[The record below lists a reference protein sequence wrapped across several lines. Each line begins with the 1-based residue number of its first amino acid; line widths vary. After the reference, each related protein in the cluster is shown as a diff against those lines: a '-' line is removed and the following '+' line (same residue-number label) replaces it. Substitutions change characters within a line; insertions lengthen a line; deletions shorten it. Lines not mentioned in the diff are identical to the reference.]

1 MKHLRWQLQDVQIP
15 VFYKVSCIDLLP
27 HAVKSCFRGFFVK
40 QMKIKLHFVLLWE
53 AEIFSKSGNAEA
65 QNGNSRVPHRPE
77 FNHKHA
83 IKSPIK
89 SEGREF
95 K

>member
-1 MKHLRWQLQDVQIP
+1 
-15 VFYKVSCIDLLP
+15 
-27 HAVKSCFRGFFVK
+27 
-40 QMKIKLHFVLLWE
+40 MKIKLRFVLLRE
-53 AEIFSKSGNAEA
+53 AEIFSKSENAEA